1 MALPVLRQHHT
12 RDFTVLPN
20 ALLQDQRLSCRDRGL
35 LVWMLSKPP
44 DWSFSKAAIVAEL
57 RQDGERSVQSGVKVL
72 QELGYLT
79 ITRERQK
86 KGTISRAVWNVFD
99 TPQVRN
105 AAVDEST
112 EERTPQLR
120 YPAMGNAVLNKNKKK
135 KLAVPAGEGGTQL
148 SEGFYIDPGTGQWR
162 RKERT

>member
-1 MALPVLRQHHT
+1 MPVLRQHHT

-44 DWSFSKAAIVAEL
+44 EWSFTKAGIVAEL
-57 RQDGERSVQSGVKVL
+57 CQDGERSVQSGVKVL

-86 KGTISRAVWNVFD
+86 KGTISRSVWIVFD
-99 TPQVRN
+99 TPQMRN
-105 AAVDEST
+105 AVVGGST

-120 YPAMGNAVLNKNKKK
+120 YPAVENAAPNKDRFKQKR
-135 KLAVPAGEGGTQL
+135 AVPAVEGGPQL
-148 SEGFYIDPGTGQWR
+148 PNGVYFDAESGQWR
-162 RKERT
+162 KGER

>member
-1 MALPVLRQHHT
+1 MPVLRQNHT

-44 DWSFSKAAIVAEL
+44 EWSFSKAAIVSEL

-72 QELGYLT
+72 QKLGYLT

-86 KGTISRAVWNVFD
+86 KGTISRSVWNVFD
-99 TPQVRN
+99 TPQMRN
-105 AAVDEST
+105 AVVGGST
-112 EERTPQLR
+112 EECVPQLR
-120 YPAMGNAVLNKNKKK
+120 YPSMENEATKKDKGK
-135 KLAVPAGEGGTQL
+135 KAAVPAGEGGTQL
-148 SEGFYIDPGTGQWR
+148 PSGVYFDAESGQWR
-162 RKERT
+162 KGGR